1 LTRTAPGNLDSRIPG
16 PGAGPGA
23 VRSGTVPA
31 VEERHVR
38 PFELARPWDL
48 APEVSPI
55 INLNHSTK
63 IDTIAEAMTAM
74 RCELDLIVR

>member
-1 LTRTAPGNLDSRIPG
+1 
-16 PGAGPGA
+16 
-23 VRSGTVPA
+23 
-31 VEERHVR
+31 VR